1 MIRHVFLW
9 RVAPT
14 ADPAKVLAILS
25 ELPERVPGI
34 RNFALGKFRDD
45 LGTPPFAWD
54 YGLSCEFDSIGD
66 LAAYFEHPHHKD
78 IIARLEPMISDRAVC
93 HFDAAGVANPE

>member
-14 ADPAKVLAILS
+14 ADPAKVLALLS
-25 ELPERVPGI
+25 ELPEHVPAI

-45 LGTPPFAWD
+45 LGSPSFAWD
-54 YGLSCEFDSIGD
+54 YGLSCEFETIGD
-66 LAAYFEHPHHKD
+66 LATYMEHPRHQE
-78 IIARLEPMISDRAVC
+78 IIAQLDPMISDRAVC
-93 HFDAAGVANPE
+93 HFDAAGAANQG